1 MNSKQRVFAAL
12 TRKELPDRVP
22 LQFDLCRSLTD
33 AFSKKYGIP
42 AHYTPSYYEDVT
54 YRISANDLRIAMGSD
69 CVIVGGSLPRGYTPT
84 IDKDG
89 NLTNEFGMI
98 MRQGFLY
105 MEVIKHPMAHINEVQ
120 EVLDFP
126 FPDPLADGRYD
137 DAEALIK
144 KYKDE
149 YFIIGD
155 MELTMY
161 DMMQQLVGTQK
172 LLEDMAEGKP
182 YVEALMDKTKD
193 FALAVGKKLI
203 SLGVDGIWC
212 GDDFGAQ
219 NGMIISPRMWRRYFK
234 ERYRQIYAELKAAN
248 PNIIIMQ
255 HCDGAVAPILDD
267 WIEVGLEVFN
277 PVQPNVPGHDAK
289 ELKTKFGDRLS
300 FWGAIDQQQLLPHG
314 TPAEIEADVAEKIRI
329 LGEGGGYM
337 CAPAH
342 IIQVDTPMEN
352 VEAFIN
358 AVKKHGV
365 Y

>member
-54 YRISANDLRIAMGSD
+54 YRISANELRIAMGSD
-69 CVIVGGSLPRGYTPT
+69 CVIVGGSLPRGYTPH

-89 NLTNEFGMI
+89 NLTNEFGMV

-105 MEVIKHPMAHINEVQ
+105 MEVIKHPMAHVNEVQ

-193 FALAVGKKLI
+193 FA
-203 SLGVDGIWC
+203 
-212 GDDFGAQ
+212 
-219 NGMIISPRMWRRYFK
+219 
-234 ERYRQIYAELKAAN
+234 
-248 PNIIIMQ
+248 
-255 HCDGAVAPILDD
+255 
-267 WIEVGLEVFN
+267 
-277 PVQPNVPGHDAK
+277 
-289 ELKTKFGDRLS
+289 
-300 FWGAIDQQQLLPHG
+300 
-314 TPAEIEADVAEKIRI
+314 
-329 LGEGGGYM
+329 
-337 CAPAH
+337 
-342 IIQVDTPMEN
+342 
-352 VEAFIN
+352 
-358 AVKKHGV
+358 
-365 Y
+365 